1 MSVSPLLAAALAAA
15 ILFPAS
21 HVVSTAGAAEKKVD
35 AKSDLRPWSGPTP
48 ALSLKDLGGAQHK
61 LEAYR
66 GKVVILNFWATWC
79 EPCREEM
86 PSFNR
91 LRKALEG
98 QPVAMFA
105 VNIGEGEGRIN
116 EFLAKVPIDFPVLL
130 DRDSQLSRA
139 WKVRLMPTTFII
151 GTDGRIRYSFAGE
164 RDWADESVR
173 AKIAALAQEKPAR

>member
-1 MSVSPLLAAALAAA
+1 MSVSRLLAAALAAA
-15 ILFPAS
+15 FLFSAP
-21 HVVSTAGAAEKKVD
+21 VAGAADKK
-35 AKSDLRPWSGPTP
+35 AEPKADLRPWSGPTP

-105 VNIGEGEGRIN
+105 INIGEGEGRIN
-116 EFLAKVPIDFPVLL
+116 EFLGKVPIDFPVLL

-139 WKVRLMPTTFII
+139 WKVRLMPTTFIL

-164 RDWADESVR
+164 RDWADASVL

>member
-1 MSVSPLLAAALAAA
+1 VKPGLLAAVLSAAA
-15 ILFPAS
+15 FLFAAFPAQP
-21 HVVSTAGAAEKKVD
+21 AD
-35 AKSDLRPWSGPTP
+35 AKAELRPWTGGPTP
-48 ALSLKDLGGAQHK
+48 VLRLKDLEGASRS

-86 PSFNR
+86 PSLNQ

-98 QPVAMFA
+98 KPVEMFA
-105 VNIGEGEGRIN
+105 VNVGEGEARIAA
-116 EFLAKVPIDFPVLL
+116 FLGKVPLDFPVLL
-130 DRDSQLSRA
+130 DADAQVSRA

-151 GTDGRIRYSFAGE
+151 GTDGRVRYTYAGG

-173 AKIAALAQEKPAR
+173 ARVAALAAERTAR